1 MSVIQIIAGLII
13 ILLIVTIGFG
23 FVSYILFKIRE
34 QKRKKMVVVNYED
47 ALKEVDGE
55 YVFIYK
61 GE

>member
-13 ILLIVTIGFG
+13 VLLIVTIGFG

-34 QKRKKMVVVNYED
+34 RKRKKMVVLNYED
-47 ALKEVDGE
+47 ALKEVDGD